1 MWVRLRPWVFGIGK
15 QGGGAMG
22 QRQTFG
28 LPGLEAGRAQQLQ
41 QLALAQARV
50 KLPVRAGRQRA
61 ADGALCLTANKA
73 CSKRSVTPAL

>member
-1 MWVRLRPWVFGIGK
+1 
-15 QGGGAMG
+15 MG

-50 KLPVRAGRQRA
+50 KLPVGAGDRGQLMA
-61 ADGALCLTANKA
+61 LLCLTANKA